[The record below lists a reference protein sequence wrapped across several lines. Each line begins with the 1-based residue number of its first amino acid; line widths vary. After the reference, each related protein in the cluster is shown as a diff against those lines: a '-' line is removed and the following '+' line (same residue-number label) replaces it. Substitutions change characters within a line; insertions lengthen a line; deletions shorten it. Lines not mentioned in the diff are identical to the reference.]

1 MPLSILAMPTE
12 VLALILAACSIGTL
26 PGLAATNKLIGE
38 ASDERRKRIAVL
50 KLPPFET
57 TPYAVGLKITYMQIG
72 EADLSAF
79 VSALSS
85 GALPLLVELDL
96 CGNQIG
102 DAGISALVSALSTG
116 ALPLLEELNLCGNQ
130 IGDAGISAF
139 ASAMS
144 SGALPRLEYLWLH
157 GNKMSDV
164 GVLALAAALKSGAMA
179 SLQYLSQK
187 DRYLSENGDELL
199 LREFPAL
206 HLACTERKICLI

>member
-1 MPLSILAMPTE
+1 MRMPLSILGMPTE

-26 PGLAATNKLIGE
+26 PVLAATNKLIGE

-85 GALPLLVELDL
+85 GALPLLVELNL
-96 CGNQIG
+96 NGN
-102 DAGISALVSALSTG
+102 
-116 ALPLLEELNLCGNQ
+116 N

-157 GNKMSDV
+157 CNKMSDV

-187 DRYLSENGDELL
+187 DRYLSQNDNELL